1 MTYRRLPADLPD
13 RLRKA
18 GLKVVVI
25 DGWRTR
31 GRPAS
36 TGAFKPVGSLNH
48 HTGSYDK
55 IGDTSDDLS
64 YAKWMFLTGRGKAL
78 PPPLCQLA
86 LSLEGVVYVGASG
99 RANHAGKAKAS
110 GSVSAG
116 DGNALYVGTEWMLS
130 GTQPIPK
137 GMYDAGVKL
146 NGVLMDVLGNSVETI
161 SCHYQTSVTG
171 KWDIGDPNGIPFKG
185 QKVLDVPKFRRA
197 VKDWRASRNAPAKKT
212 SPPPPPK
219 TAPGHNPYPPAII
232 GGAVYH
238 KSREMS
244 YAAGCNFE
252 TIRVASASSSD
263 YEGIDLDLNVSMEK
277 TAWGTHNTHPTRG
290 DAWYD
295 PKKLINDSH
304 SIVKLP
310 DSDINRLVVD
320 YRGDQRPIRTAQ
332 ELAKFCRDVKPRKLI
347 PCFEAKH
354 SGQFL
359 KEEWWEEFKK
369 SMPAGSTPIIMSL
382 PVGKN
387 NFGIRKLA
395 AAHAVGLPTMLLWRE
410 DARPYMPGWEKHV
423 DLVKSRPGRGIYAV
437 T

>member
-31 GRPAS
+31 GRPS
-36 TGAFKPVGSLNH
+36 RSGEFKPVGSLNH
-48 HTGSYDK
+48 HTGSRDEY
-55 IGDTSDDLS
+55 GDAPNDLA
-64 YAKWMFLTGRGKAL
+64 YAKWMFITGRKDL

-99 RANHAGKAKAS
+99 RANHAGTAKPS
-110 GSVSAG
+110 GSVAGG

-137 GMYDAGVKL
+137 AMYDAGVRL

-161 SCHYQTSVTG
+161 SCHYQTSTTG
-171 KWDIGDPNGIPFKG
+171 KWDIGDPNGVPFKG
-185 QKVLDVPKFRRA
+185 HKVLDVPKFRRH
-197 VKDWRASRNAPAKKT
+197 VKEWRASRNAPKT
-212 SPPPPPK
+212 EAPITKPPAT
-219 TAPGHNPYPPAII
+219 TASGHNKYPPAII
-232 GGAVYH
+232 GGAVFH
-238 KSREMS
+238 KAKKDS
-244 YAAGCNFE
+244 YASGCNFE
-252 TIRVASASSSD
+252 TIRVASASD
-263 YEGIDLDLNVSMEK
+263 ADFEGIDLDLNVSMEK
-277 TAWGTHNTHPTRG
+277 TAWGTHNTHPTRS

-295 PKKLINDSH
+295 PAGKINDSH

-320 YRGDQRPIRTAQ
+320 YRGKQRPIRTAQ
-332 ELAKFCRDVKPRKLI
+332 ELAKFCRDIKPRKLI

-354 SGQFL
+354 SAYFL
-359 KEEWWEEFKK
+359 KEEWWDEFRK

-395 AAHAVGLPTMLLWRE
+395 AAHEVGLPTMLLWRE
-410 DARPYMPGWEKHV
+410 DARPYMKGWENHV
-423 DLVKSRPGRGIYAV
+423 DLVKSRPGHKIYAV
-437 T
+437 A